1 VIALAEL
8 GDLSDITMANLA
20 ARYHDPVAVGIG
32 SVLGLW
38 LVAALV
44 MVVMAAVTL
53 GEAIR

>member
-1 VIALAEL
+1 
-8 GDLSDITMANLA
+8 
-20 ARYHDPVAVGIG
+20 VAVGIG